1 MNNHILLFK
10 IKFLVFVFFSF
21 LFLPFV
27 KTSAGG
33 MFLSLLLLFI
43 LPGLL
48 ISRRMFRDLF
58 GPIFLLISIGVS
70 ILWSYFVPL
79 ISQLISFVFHKNVM
93 FDSYK
98 IITILL
104 IIILI
109 SKHDVEVFAVYVKK
123 IYRDHPSHKIIYF
136 VLPFLAIFAAKYA
149 DSSNNFVFSTIIFLI
164 AILGLLYFTF
174 SRKLALNQSGIYFI
188 IVFGTVTGYLV
199 TARTS
204 SVIGIDQGTEYY
216 LADLVS
222 RSGVW
227 TPSSELGAY
236 SSSLAVTVLPS
247 YLEHIGGP
255 SVLSSFRYLW
265 PFIFSLIPAIA
276 YLCLKD
282 WAADKNL
289 HARKSVRILACYF
302 LVQPV
307 FLTYYPVPYRQIIA
321 FYFASLMIYISFS
334 FRKDQISKSSSLFIL
349 LGVGMILSH
358 YSTTYIQLALITG
371 VICLQYALKIFKKG
385 IDKSASNYLLFDPKA
400 LLVLLCVSFV
410 WYGPVTHVG
419 SGLTRSFSES
429 VDSIWNLDPSPNKIS
444 KYGFQSSLRSQFGFE
459 SRGINNP
466 EICKGLFNAINFDYK
481 PVIDPAVNLKSSPS
495 CTQISGANSIFNNP
509 SDSPLFN
516 YFDSVV
522 KMAIRL
528 MVLIGFV
535 ILIAKYLFTNNFTQH
550 EVLSLTAN
558 IIFLLIL
565 IIPNLSLQYDA
576 GRTSQQLIFWL
587 LFGFVNFQAQGRH
600 QLSGSFLGIS
610 RIVFVSMIV
619 IYSGILNSLFQYGK
633 QSIQLSNQHDG
644 VVTTGVNNETKSA
657 MCWLESQKA
666 PVTQIYAGYFS
677 SLYLTS
683 CGLPRLPEEN
693 RSILLS
699 NIPSEG
705 SYIVNGPSEIL
716 RQVTYG
722 YYNGTLLAYSYPS
735 NIESFTDN
743 VYQGNG
749 ISILRTRK

>member
-1 MNNHILLFK
+1 M
-10 IKFLVFVFFSF
+10 FS
-21 LFLPFV
+21 
-27 KTSAGG
+27 
-33 MFLSLLLLFI
+33 
-43 LPGLL
+43 
-48 ISRRMFRDLF
+48 DLF
-58 GPIFLLISIGVS
+58 GPIFLLISIGIS

-93 FDSYK
+93 FDSYR

-109 SKHDVEVFAVYVKK
+109 SKHDVEDFAVFVKK
-123 IYRDHPSHKIIYF
+123 IYHDHPSHTIIYF
-136 VLPFLAIFAAKYA
+136 ILPFLAIFAAKYA
-149 DSSNNFVFSTIIFLI
+149 DSSNNFVFSLIIFSI
-164 AILGLLYFTF
+164 SILGLLYFIF

-188 IVFGTVTGYLV
+188 IIFGTVTGYLV

-216 LADLVS
+216 LADFVS
-222 RSGVW
+222 RSGIW
-227 TPSSELGAY
+227 TPSPDLGSY

-255 SVLSSFRYLW
+255 SVLTSFRYLW
-265 PFIFSLIPAIA
+265 PFIFSLIPTIA

-282 WAADKNL
+282 WATDKNL
-289 HARKSVRILACYF
+289 QAKKSAKVLACYF

-334 FRKDQISKSSSLFIL
+334 FRKDQISKPSSLFIL

-371 VICLQYALKIFKKG
+371 VICLQYALKILKKG
-385 IDKSASNYLLFDPKA
+385 VKKSASNSLLFDPKA

-410 WYGPVTHVG
+410 WYGPVTQVG
-419 SGLTRSFSES
+419 SGLTKSFSDS
-429 VDSIWNLDPSPNKIS
+429 IDSIWNLDPNPNKIS
-444 KYGFQSSLRSQFGFE
+444 KYGFQSSLASQFGFE
-459 SRGINNP
+459 SRAIDNP
-466 EICKGLFNAINFDYK
+466 EICKRLFNMINFDYK
-481 PVIDPAVNLKSSPS
+481 PVINPAVNLKSRPS
-495 CTQISGANSIFNNP
+495 CTQISDANLIFNYLA
-509 SDSPLFN
+509 DSPLFN
-516 YFDSVV
+516 FIDSVI
-522 KMAIRL
+522 KMAVRL

-535 ILIAKYLFTNNFTQH
+535 ILIAKYFFTKNFTQH
-550 EVLSLTAN
+550 EVLALTAN

-600 QLSGSFLGIS
+600 QLSGVFLGIS
-610 RIVFVSMIV
+610 RIIFVSMIV
-619 IYSGILNSLFQYGK
+619 IYSGILNLLFQYGK
-633 QSIQLSNQHDG
+633 QSIQLSNQHVG
-644 VVTTGVNNETKSA
+644 IVMTGVNNEIKSG
-657 MCWLESQKA
+657 MCWLESQNA

-699 NIPSEG
+699 NISSTG
-705 SYIVNGPSEIL
+705 SYIINGPSEIL

-722 YYNGTLLAYSYPS
+722 YYNGSLLAYSYPRS
-735 NIESFTDN
+735 IESFTEN
-743 VYQGNG
+743 VYQSNSL
-749 ISILRTRK
+749 SILRTRK